1 MKKYIMVTA
10 AVLLIG
16 GIIFYN
22 SKGQNQESIPAKNNQ
37 PITIGVQVYPGYAP
51 FYIAK
56 ERGLFKKYGVNVE
69 IEQTTDNS
77 LPALASGQIQMFA
90 DTSDIMPVLADAG
103 IKAKQIFSTSKSNGA
118 DGLAVKNDIKSIK
131 DLKGKKVY
139 VEFGFPDHFF
149 FRNLQKQ
156 AGVARQDIELVN
168 LDAESA
174 GAAFVAG
181 KIDAAWTWEPFLS
194 KTKQRKDGHIL
205 VTSRDAPE
213 LMAEDTV
220 AARDDLIANRRQDV
234 ENIMRA
240 FFEAVDWWNK
250 NLDAGNAIAAKAFKL
265 TPEEFAPT
273 RQNVTLAT
281 LEINLE
287 KFDKAKPW
295 NVFEQSNRAAEV
307 YYQDG
312 IVKTRAD
319 ADALTDASL
328 LEDLGR

>member
-1 MKKYIMVTA
+1 MKKYII
-10 AVLLIG
+10 LLCAILVVG
-16 GIIFYN
+16 GIALYN
-22 SKGQNQESIPAKNNQ
+22 LKSPKQSNQQAVNNQ

-51 FYIAK
+51 FYIA
-56 ERGLFKKYGVNVE
+56 EELGLFKKYGVNVE
-69 IEQTTDNS
+69 IEQTSDNS
-77 LPALASGQIQMFA
+77 VPALASGQIQMFA
-90 DTSDIMPVLADAG
+90 DTADIMPVLADAG

-139 VEFGFPDHFF
+139 VAFGFPDHFF

-156 AGVARQDIELVN
+156 AGLARQDIELVN

-181 KIDAAWTWEPFLS
+181 KVDAAWTWEPFLS

-234 ENIMRA
+234 KNIMRA
-240 FFEAVDWWNK
+240 FFEAVDWWNNNK
-250 NLDAGNAIAAKAFKL
+250 DAGNAIAARAFKL

-273 RQNVTLAT
+273 RENVTLAT
-281 LEINLE
+281 LAINLE
-287 KFDKAKPW
+287 KFDKSKPW
-295 NVFEQSNRAAEV
+295 NVFEQASRAAEV

-312 IVKTRAD
+312 IIKTKVGGD
-319 ADALTDASL
+319 AVTDASL
-328 LEDLGR
+328 LQELK